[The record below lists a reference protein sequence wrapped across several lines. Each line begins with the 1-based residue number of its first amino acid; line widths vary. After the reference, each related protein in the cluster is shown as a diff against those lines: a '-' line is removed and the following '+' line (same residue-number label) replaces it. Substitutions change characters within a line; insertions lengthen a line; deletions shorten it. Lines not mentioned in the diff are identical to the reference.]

1 MIGIGGGQWRIHTRK
16 GGGLN
21 YTLFIFNLELSS
33 MAGGKNQGGLR
44 GAPMEFP
51 GARGLEPPSPLLDPP
66 LVVDPLFVYEN
77 KVADENDTSGTI

>member
-33 MAGGKNQGGLR
+33 MAGEKIKGGLR

-51 GARGLEPPSPLLDPP
+51 GAGGARAPPPPPLDPP
-66 LVVDPLFVYEN
+66 LLV
-77 KVADENDTSGTI
+77 

>member
-33 MAGGKNQGGLR
+33 MAREKIKRRLGGG
-44 GAPMEFP
+44 
-51 GARGLEPPSPLLDPP
+51 
-66 LVVDPLFVYEN
+66 V
-77 KVADENDTSGTI
+77 